1 MRLGIGAPQ
10 GLWGQAW
17 EATEPHST
25 SWGGGTAPYALRDLG
40 AEKDPVLIFET
51 AL

>member
-1 MRLGIGAPQ
+1 MGAPQ

-25 SWGGGTAPYALRDLG
+25 SWARGGGTAPYALPDLG
-40 AEKDPVLIFET
+40 AGKDPVLIFET